1 MKILRNLLFLF
12 LAFLILS
19 CQNQSP
25 DNTKGMGYYAAD
37 EEYIEM
43 ESPRTEQPPL
53 PPAVAA
59 IDRGSK
65 LIKTG
70 SMEFEVSDLEEAKRA
85 TDQLVDSLEG
95 YLERERFNA
104 YGNRKSYAL
113 TIRVPQKNFDAL
125 IEGLEKGEGRMQGK
139 EIRVRDVTEEYVDLT
154 IRLENNLAY
163 LIQYQRVLE
172 SAKTVDEVLEVKEKI
187 RAIEEEIESKK
198 GRMKFLEDQVK
209 YATLELELETFLVR
223 DAKEPQLGR
232 RIQDAFRNGVQGGVQ
247 FILMLIG
254 AWPFVLV
261 LLVLFIWRKSIFKRW
276 SRKKRSTS

>member
-113 TIRVPQKNFDAL
+113 TIRVPQKNFD
-125 IEGLEKGEGRMQGK
+125 G
-139 EIRVRDVTEEYVDLT
+139 
-154 IRLENNLAY
+154 N
-163 LIQYQRVLE
+163 
-172 SAKTVDEVLEVKEKI
+172 
-187 RAIEEEIESKK
+187 
-198 GRMKFLEDQVK
+198 
-209 YATLELELETFLVR
+209 
-223 DAKEPQLGR
+223 PLG
-232 RIQDAFRNGVQGGVQ
+232 FHGN
-247 FILMLIG
+247 
-254 AWPFVLV
+254 
-261 LLVLFIWRKSIFKRW
+261 
-276 SRKKRSTS
+276 